1 MRKYFTFLLVLC
13 FIVSYAQQNDIKT
26 LTTKAEQGDP
36 QAQSNLGIAYENGY
50 GVEKSDEKAVY
61 WWQKAAE
68 QGHAEAQYNLGYC
81 YYNGKG
87 IELSKSKAT
96 YWFIKACDNSNDKAC
111 YALNKIMK

>member
-50 GVEKSDEKAVY
+50 GVEKSY
-61 WWQKAAE
+61 LKAAYWYTKAAK
-68 QGHAEAQYNLGYC
+68 QGNATAQLNLG
-81 YYNGKG
+81 
-87 IELSKSKAT
+87 LA
-96 YWFIKACDNSNDKAC
+96 
-111 YALNKIMK
+111 